1 MDSRRLPV
9 IDKLNGENFTGL
21 VGTPEG
27 RLIVAILL
35 QAIDDL
41 DFELKNRFP
50 LDTLPWFY
58 SDSRV
63 LFLACSLLEWDVR
76 SLRERIEERVNKAK
90 EEMKEEI
97 KDAKG
102 RNRHVVRRART
113 ASSRALKGAVRDTNK
128 KRAAGVRRGR
138 TKSK

>member
-1 MDSRRLPV
+1 MDSRSIPALDRLEE
-9 IDKLNGENFTGL
+9 ENFTGL

-41 DFELKNRFP
+41 DFEIKNKYP

-63 LFLACSLLEWDVR
+63 LTLACGLLEWDKGALTKRV
-76 SLRERIEERVNKAK
+76 EERVENARQEMIK
-90 EEMKEEI
+90 ELKE
-97 KDAKG
+97 KKNG
-102 RNRHVVRRART
+102 SKTR
-113 ASSRALKGAVRDTNK
+113 SRV
-128 KRAAGVRRGR
+128 
-138 TKSK
+138 

>member
-1 MDSRRLPV
+1 MDSRRIPV
-9 IDKLNGENFTGL
+9 IDRLNGENFTGL

-58 SDSRV
+58 SDDRV
-63 LFLACSLLEWDVR
+63 LFLACSLLEWDIR
-76 SLRERIEERVNKAK
+76 SLRERIEERVENAK
-90 EEMKEEI
+90 QEMKKEI
-97 KDAKG
+97 KDGNKIKTRTRASGTSDSKVSKRPIRVAKKKST
-102 RNRHVVRRART
+102 AR
-113 ASSRALKGAVRDTNK
+113 V
-128 KRAAGVRRGR
+128 
-138 TKSK
+138 

>member
-1 MDSRRLPV
+1 MDSRSIPAVDRLEE
-9 IDKLNGENFTGL
+9 ENFTGL

-41 DFELKNRFP
+41 DFEIKNKYP

-63 LFLACSLLEWDVR
+63 LALACSLLEWDQR
-76 SLRERIEERVNKAK
+76 ALRARIEERVKNAK
-90 EEMKEEI
+90 QKMIKEI
-97 KDAKG
+97 KE
-102 RNRHVVRRART
+102 
-113 ASSRALKGAVRDTNK
+113 K
-128 KRAAGVRRGR
+128 KDGSKI
-138 TKSK
+138 KSKL

>member
-1 MDSRRLPV
+1 MDSRRIPV
-9 IDKLNGENFTGL
+9 IDRLNGENFTGL

-58 SDSRV
+58 SDDRV
-63 LFLACSLLEWDVR
+63 LFLACSLLEWDIR
-76 SLRERIEERVNKAK
+76 SLRERIEERVEIAK
-90 EEMKEEI
+90 QEMKKEI
-97 KDAKG
+97 KDGKS
-102 RNRHVVRRART
+102 RTKIIVRTGRT

-128 KRAAGVRRGR
+128 KRATRVRRG
-138 TKSK
+138 

>member
-58 SDSRV
+58 SDNRV
-63 LFLACSLLEWDVR
+63 LSLACSLLEWDVR

-90 EEMKEEI
+90 EEMKKEI

-102 RNRHVVRRART
+102 RTRTILRTGRT
-113 ASSRALKGAVRDTNK
+113 ASSRALKGAVRDTNQ
-128 KRAAGVRRGR
+128 KRTTGVRRGR

>member
-9 IDKLNGENFTGL
+9 IDTLNGENFTGI

-27 RLIVAILL
+27 RLIIAILL

-58 SDSRV
+58 SDDKI
-63 LFLACSLLEWDVR
+63 LLLACSLLEWDVR

-97 KDAKG
+97 KHGKSRTRTIIRSG
-102 RNRHVVRRART
+102 RT
-113 ASSRALKGAVRDTNK
+113 ASSKALKGAVRDTNQ
-128 KRAAGVRRGR
+128 KRAARIRRGR
-138 TKSK
+138 TKLK

>member
-1 MDSRRLPV
+1 MDSRRIPAL
-9 IDKLNGENFTGL
+9 DRLETENFTGL

-41 DFELKNRFP
+41 DFELKNRYP

-63 LFLACSLLEWDVR
+63 LTLACGLLEWDKRALVKR
-76 SLRERIEERVNKAK
+76 VEERVETAK
-90 EEMKEEI
+90 QEMLKEVKE
-97 KDAKG
+97 
-102 RNRHVVRRART
+102 
-113 ASSRALKGAVRDTNK
+113 K
-128 KRAAGVRRGR
+128 KNGSK
-138 TKSK
+138 TKSKL

>member
-1 MDSRRLPV
+1 MDSRSIPALDRLEE
-9 IDKLNGENFTGL
+9 ENFTGI

-41 DFELKNRFP
+41 DFEIKNRFP

-63 LFLACSLLEWDVR
+63 LSLACSLLEWDQRALTKRV
-76 SLRERIEERVNKAK
+76 EERVENARQEMIKELKEKRDGNK
-90 EEMKEEI
+90 
-97 KDAKG
+97 
-102 RNRHVVRRART
+102 
-113 ASSRALKGAVRDTNK
+113 
-128 KRAAGVRRGR
+128 
-138 TKSK
+138 TKSKSRASGRSDSAIPKRSVSMAKNKSATGTK